1 MENIFETNNFKLETF
16 LHVHDIRYEDS
27 YKDEFGTRFWRYLR
41 SPRLEEVVNE
51 YKQLVAARKAR
62 EQAHV

>member
-62 EQAHV
+62 EQANV